1 MGAAIQV
8 SVAYDL
14 TITGISVLNEMLAPG
29 DLRFA
34 IFSYPDPRLLLLTD
48 PAAFP
53 MDAPNNPTWKDSSAI
68 TLTLSGGN
76 EYLLGYVRDVLVN
89 DVGDRV
95 AESEGGVTS
104 DLFVHCIN
112 GFQEPTY
119 GFPCIAYIDFGVRL
133 QAVPESSSIAL
144 LFCGG
149 TTCGLWVFAKR
160 KKQAALKSLERRR
173 AVTSVVDSVARGNS
187 RL

>member
-1 MGAAIQV
+1 MKRLARWIYLILVLSLPSSLLPGATIFDSFTPPNTEGGYSSPNMGSAIQV

-34 IFSYPDPRLLLLTD
+34 IFSYPEPRLLLLTD

-68 TLTLSGGN
+68 TLTLNGGN

-95 AESEGGVTS
+95 
-104 DLFVHCIN
+104 
-112 GFQEPTY
+112 
-119 GFPCIAYIDFGVRL
+119 
-133 QAVPESSSIAL
+133 
-144 LFCGG
+144 
-149 TTCGLWVFAKR
+149 
-160 KKQAALKSLERRR
+160 
-173 AVTSVVDSVARGNS
+173 
-187 RL
+187 